1 MNKLVP
7 NQPTSFSRSFNW
19 LRYYYYSV
27 RCPGVSIVP
36 VQLYSG
42 TVKVTCGM
50 SHDLPATLTANKFRT
65 LDIIRIH
72 TPSQLCSRRF
82 LILGTTVL
90 KWSKPGLEI
99 FSEAVITISVIFG
112 LEARLQ
118 VCLHN
123 ATLAPNN
130 STIFHFLFR

>member
-1 MNKLVP
+1 MHLSTNNRKLWC
-7 NQPTSFSRSFNW
+7 FGREA
-19 LRYYYYSV
+19 YYYTV

-42 TVKVTCGM
+42 TVMVTCGM
-50 SHDLPATLTANKFRT
+50 SHDLPATLTATKFRIPY
-65 LDIIRIH
+65 IIRIH
-72 TPSQLCSRRF
+72 TPSQLYSRRF

-99 FSEAVITISVIFG
+99 FSEAVITISVILG

-118 VCLHN
+118 VRLHN
-123 ATLAPNN
+123 ATLPPNN